1 MRWVYLIIGVLSFFV
16 TPHTYGHPLDE
27 IYTKEAT
34 INKYYGA
41 IKQYTGIRD
50 RSFDKDGI
58 YDRALTKIQKDLTSW
73 IQGYEALAKE
83 GFEGNLDIV
92 VADMAKGVRSQ
103 AILSEDLL
111 GKMDELL
118 AQLDR
123 TKNFLDDIRSIPDH
137 PDFVTHKQ
145 AIHSQQKTLAEKINK
160 LKNNVINLRNTV
172 KKVSRVF
179 GHDFFVAKLK
189 KIAISKGV
197 GDAGQVLENHH
208 SFIKAEVAAAPW
220 IGRLE
225 QVKRRAIGH
234 MIALEGQSARVRLE
248 VLKASYDE
256 VLGELTSSDL
266 RPHDAMRIRAELDRL
281 VEDATDRF
289 QKTIAPYDPGTLG
302 HSLQRLNLRKYQ
314 KLCTSSEPSSPE
326 RCDLLAWL
334 RKIDPAAVKNLDSR
348 GVLEL
353 ESKWQLVEAHLGAVL

>member
-1 MRWVYLIIGVLSFFV
+1 MRRFYLTLAVLSFIMA
-16 TPHTYGHPLDE
+16 PQIYGHPLDE

-41 IKQYTGIRD
+41 INQYIWIRD

-73 IQGYEALAKE
+73 TQGYEALAKE
-83 GFEGNLDIV
+83 DFAGNLDLV
-92 VADMAKGVRSQ
+92 VADMARGMRSQ

-111 GKMDELL
+111 GKMDELS

-123 TKNFLDDIRSIPDH
+123 TSKFLDDIRSIPDH

-145 AIHSQQKTLAEKINK
+145 AIHSQQTTLVEKINK
-160 LKNNVINLRNTV
+160 LKNNIINLRNTV
-172 KKVSRVF
+172 KKVSRAF
-179 GHDFFVAKLK
+179 GHDFFVANLK
-189 KIAISKGV
+189 KIAIAKGV
-197 GDAGQVLENHH
+197 GDTGKVLDDYH

-225 QVKRRAIGH
+225 QDKRRAIGH

-266 RPHDAMRIRAELDRL
+266 RPQDVMRIRAELGRL
-281 VEDATDRF
+281 VEEATDRF

-302 HSLQRLNLRKYQ
+302 HSMQRLKLRKYQ
-314 KLCTSSEPSSPE
+314 KLCTSSSPSSPE

-334 RKIDPAAVKNLDSR
+334 RKVDPAAVKNFDSR

-353 ESKWQLVEAHLGAVL
+353 ESKWQIVEAHSGEVL